1 MESEAEFTTRSEK
14 DSRLGVVHLLN
25 AEQVIGTM
33 LKTILH
39 ISNSPIQPD
48 ISQNC
53 FKIGEYEADHP
64 APPHP
69 SVE

>member
-1 MESEAEFTTRSEK
+1 MESEAEFTNRSEK

-48 ISQNC
+48 IS
-53 FKIGEYEADHP
+53 
-64 APPHP
+64 
-69 SVE
+69 